1 MHELKAHPTAS
12 YFVMIDPR
20 NSSWYYTATQAGA
33 YVSSNA
39 GANWSAY
46 HVVMHSRSGRTIDRV
61 PHDYQRIVPDFR
73 GDGIAFP
80 SDQGLHIAN
89 GSGVHLVPEL
99 TSAVGDMA
107 NTMALS
113 ALVSPSSTTPGSRN
127 LIVNL
132 WDWDVAA
139 SWDDGATWAGWAP
152 AEKSPG
158 ACGEGGGGTGMGA
171 SGKLV
176 MFHKNHWYSSHDGG
190 HNFIRGDLPGGG
202 GGFDYVR
209 LPGSRSEPSGLCFA
223 LMNAPAGTKAAAAR
237 ATGTSTGAGGAGSG
251 DGEGHDYTPLLPKA
265 YLADTAHLVEHLAAK
280 AHAHDKAA
288 EGGEVDSGAG
298 RYTPGLR
305 QVAAGTKAYLMTSTD
320 AGRNWTWS
328 PLPDELQAGGLAV
341 DPTSPASLF
350 ALTASCLAH
359 STDQGKSWSGCSQA
373 VGLGGRFAQLLVKSS
388 EVMFMLRSGAVPLRT
403 RDGGA
408 SWHELAACAPLFK
421 HGATL
426 EGSLS
431 WSGGTL
437 VLSGADLSAV
447 GRGEYA
453 TAVWKSTNDG
463 DDWTDETGDLVTISP
478 GPAVWYEKDFYF
490 VTRGEGVTVKRNF
503 DAGADM
509 VEK

>member
-33 YVSSNA
+33 YVSTDA

-46 HVVMHSRSGRTIDRV
+46 HVVMHSRSGVTIDRV

-73 GDGIAFP
+73 GDGVAFP

-113 ALVSPSSTTPGSRN
+113 ALVSPSATTPGSRN

-202 GGFDYVR
+202 GAFDYVR
-209 LPGSRSEPSGLCFA
+209 RPGSRSEPSGRCFA
-223 LMNAPAGTKAAAAR
+223 LMNAPAGAEAAAR
-237 ATGTSTGAGGAGSG
+237 GSSSSSSSSRNRPPPQRQKQHRSGVWQSKLQCNDGKPLRKSRKSAGVVSSRIRCRSRVILTKVSALVLVDRLQTWLLSTGKKI
-251 DGEGHDYTPLLPKA
+251 E
-265 YLADTAHLVEHLAAK
+265 
-280 AHAHDKAA
+280 
-288 EGGEVDSGAG
+288 
-298 RYTPGLR
+298 
-305 QVAAGTKAYLMTSTD
+305 
-320 AGRNWTWS
+320 
-328 PLPDELQAGGLAV
+328 
-341 DPTSPASLF
+341 
-350 ALTASCLAH
+350 C
-359 STDQGKSWSGCSQA
+359 
-373 VGLGGRFAQLLVKSS
+373 
-388 EVMFMLRSGAVPLRT
+388 
-403 RDGGA
+403 
-408 SWHELAACAPLFK
+408 
-421 HGATL
+421 
-426 EGSLS
+426 
-431 WSGGTL
+431 
-437 VLSGADLSAV
+437 
-447 GRGEYA
+447 
-453 TAVWKSTNDG
+453 
-463 DDWTDETGDLVTISP
+463 VTC
-478 GPAVWYEKDFYF
+478 E
-490 VTRGEGVTVKRNF
+490 
-503 DAGADM
+503 
-509 VEK
+509 